1 MKQPLSASHFKARTR
16 ETVSAI
22 PSAVKL
28 SALLAEACRR
38 TFVHF
43 VAISWRVTPDRI
55 EESGTG
61 PADSSVRSI
70 RFESASGSLTTDIA
84 LDRPLISALLEAFMG
99 GSGMESPFDLGE
111 RPLSA
116 IENGLLDLV
125 CERLASEVAQTM
137 SSHFGRP
144 FSHFRDR
151 EARNPNPADNERA
164 SFRLL
169 VNVFGHSG
177 EVLMSMDNS
186 ELIHQIRSS
195 DPVGENAEEDAACNR
210 LQRQVGR
217 SDVELTVTLGPETLS
232 VEDITT
238 LLPGRMI
245 TLSSTVSTPVTLW
258 SGGIAAF
265 EGSLARSGDR
275 LAVTI
280 AAAIV

>member
-1 MKQPLSASHFKARTR
+1 MKHPLSASHFKARTR
-16 ETVSAI
+16 ETVSTI

-28 SALLAEACRR
+28 SVLLAEACRR
-38 TFVHF
+38 AFASFVS
-43 VAISWRVTPDRI
+43 ISWRVTPDRI
-55 EESGTG
+55 EESDTVS
-61 PADSSVRSI
+61 ADSSVRSI
-70 RFESASGSLTTDIA
+70 RFESASGSLTIDIV

-99 GSGMESPFDLGE
+99 GSGTEAPFDLGE

-125 CERLASEVAQTM
+125 CERLASEVAETM
-137 SSHFGRP
+137 GSHFGRP
-144 FSHFRDR
+144 FSHFREH
-151 EARNPNPADNERA
+151 EARNQSPAAKERT

-177 EVLMSMDNS
+177 EVLMSMES
-186 ELIHQIRSS
+186 SALIHQIRSS
-195 DPVGENAEEDAACNR
+195 DPAGGNAEDDVAHNR

-238 LLPGRMI
+238 LRPGRMI

-280 AAAIV
+280 AAAIA